1 MAKARPKQ
9 QHYVTKA
16 YLDGFLAP
24 GASQLFCYA
33 RNGKMF
39 PRRTQDIATGRNFYA
54 FKNEKGEWDDS
65 LEEIIGRTVE
75 APGLPVLQ
83 KQATSPSTSVPSSS
97 ASFVCG

>member
-1 MAKARPKQ
+1 MRRSSTMAMARPKQ

-24 GASQLFCYA
+24 GANQLICYA

-39 PRRTQDIATGRNFYA
+39 PRRTQDIAKERNFYA

-65 LEEIIGRTVE
+65 LEEIIERTVE
-75 APGLPVLQ
+75 AP
-83 KQATSPSTSVPSSS
+83 ACRFSRSSLKIIL
-97 ASFVCG
+97 G